1 MASHRE
7 GSPCVTSFP
16 KDATVAECQP
26 FCSFAEASHHCPWC
40 KCKACAFCTPTSE
53 ITHIYAS
60 AGVRMVA
67 CTEGTSVPYQNPR
80 GGTTLQQ
87 CKEACDAASA
97 TCRSFS
103 YSGALKSCKLW
114 RSGGEPL
121 SFCDRQD
128 WSTYW
133 RVEIPMR
140 SVSGGGSG
148 GSSSSSSSSSSAAA
162 PPPAA
167 ALLGPIGLPRRAI
180 VQGQQLVDSA
190 SGAALQLH
198 GLNIYLDY
206 VHYDDMALMRQLL
219 PSANLVRLVGIF
231 WHDAERLADCTCCTD
246 DITQVR
252 HLRRRV
258 TPSAAECLSG
268 CLSGY
273 LSRDSIEC
281 RGTDG
286 TCRRAILHRAASR
299 NC

>member
-1 MASHRE
+1 
-7 GSPCVTSFP
+7 
-16 KDATVAECQP
+16 
-26 FCSFAEASHHCPWC
+26 
-40 KCKACAFCTPTSE
+40 
-53 ITHIYAS
+53 
-60 AGVRMVA
+60 
-67 CTEGTSVPYQNPR
+67 
-80 GGTTLQQ
+80 
-87 CKEACDAASA
+87 
-97 TCRSFS
+97 
-103 YSGALKSCKLW
+103 
-114 RSGGEPL
+114 
-121 SFCDRQD
+121 
-128 WSTYW
+128 
-133 RVEIPMR
+133 MR

-148 GSSSSSSSSSSAAA
+148 GSGGSSSSSSSAAA

-258 TPSAAECLSG
+258 TPSDAE
-268 CLSGY
+268 
-273 LSRDSIEC
+273 
-281 RGTDG
+281 
-286 TCRRAILHRAASR
+286 
-299 NC
+299 

>member
-67 CTEGTSVPYQNPR
+67 CTEGTSVPYQNPG

-162 PPPAA
+162 PPPAVTPAA

-258 TPSAAECLSG
+258 TPSAAECRRVTPSAA
-268 CLSGY
+268 
-273 LSRDSIEC
+273 EC
-281 RGTDG
+281 R
-286 TCRRAILHRAASR
+286 RVPLWLSLWLSPS
-299 NC
+299 